1 VPSWIEAIVAKSLS
15 AKRFVAQSLLEDFS
29 TNCVPKIPFVPLQ
42 FLRNSDLLLRQ
53 GQRRDENDEFRI
65 MLLEVSENLAVLC
78 IGVCRFKE
86 DFFPVGCGR
95 IRSEIAKQAIGDRK
109 IQAKILKHAKDRL
122 QPERLK
128 SGFTLVELM
137 VVVAIIGVLIGL
149 LLPAVQAIREAARRM
164 QCANNLK
171 QIGLA
176 IHNYHSSFRK
186 FPVGGAGVVSLTNP
200 TVRARWRASWGAVS
214 LPYIEQLAL
223 YSEIDV
229 GVPYI
234 DPVNHSGGAKLVPTY
249 LCPSATQTDLYRP
262 NGDDLNSSVLFG
274 RTDYGG
280 NYGERSMRCF
290 PRKNC
295 QNNYSDLGI
304 HDGVGRGVMLFGHEK
319 QISVTDI
326 LDGSSQTIAI
336 GEAPEGRHSI
346 WIGHKNVF
354 DQSSPLNAKV
364 KLGSHWDSCA
374 PPFKSRRGD
383 FCDFG
388 QEFHSYHRGGANFL
402 MADGSARFVNEQI
415 NVVTFAALLSR
426 KGGEIIGD
434 D

>member
-1 VPSWIEAIVAKSLS
+1 
-15 AKRFVAQSLLEDFS
+15 
-29 TNCVPKIPFVPLQ
+29 
-42 FLRNSDLLLRQ
+42 
-53 GQRRDENDEFRI
+53 
-65 MLLEVSENLAVLC
+65 MLLEASENLASPC
-78 IGVCRFKE
+78 TGVCRLKGDSFC
-86 DFFPVGCGR
+86 VGCGR
-95 IRSEIAKQAIGDRK
+95 TRSEIAQWPIGDRK
-109 IQAKILKHAKDRL
+109 TQAEILKNAKERL
-122 QPERLK
+122 QLEPLK

-137 VVVAIIGVLIGL
+137 VVIAIIGVLIGL

-176 IHNYHSSFRK
+176 IHNYHSSYRR

-214 LPYIEQLAL
+214 LPYIEQLPL
-223 YSEIDV
+223 YMEIDV

-234 DPVNHSGGAKLVPTY
+234 DPVNHSGGAKLVSTY
-249 LCPSATQTDLYRP
+249 LCPSATQTELYRP
-262 NGDDLNSSVLFG
+262 KGDDLNSSVLFG

-304 HDGVGRGVMLFGHEK
+304 QDSVGRGVMLFGHEK

-326 LDGSSQTIAI
+326 LDGSSQTIVI

-354 DQSSPLNAKV
+354 DQSSPLNAKI
-364 KLGSHWDSCA
+364 KAGSHWDSCA
-374 PPFKSRRGD
+374 PPFKSQRGN

-402 MADGSARFVNEQI
+402 MADGAARFVNEQI
-415 NVVTFAALLSR
+415 DVVTLAALLSR

-434 D
+434 Y